1 MVIKIK
7 RMMMIFMFCSW
18 DGIGGDPPP
27 DDWHPRQG
35 ESRTN
40 FLAASTSVNH
50 HLMVMVIMMM
60 MLMMFLKI
68 IALMMRTTGI
78 SGYF

>member
-1 MVIKIK
+1 
-7 RMMMIFMFCSW
+7 MIFMFCRW
-18 DGIGGDPPP
+18 GGTGRDPPP

-68 IALMMRTTGI
+68 IALMMRTAGTN
-78 SGYF
+78 GYF